1 MSTWRELPSE
11 IKVNDIDELKRYS
24 DIFMVREKEK
34 RRLKDTVD
42 TNQAGGDVINL
53 KKNLIVSDVLFR
65 FKNSFCP
72 Y

>member
-65 FKNSFCP
+65 LKNSFCP